1 MSNHDETAINQLG
14 QAFLSHA
21 NQPRNLGTITE
32 PDGSSRLTGKC
43 GDSMRIDLKVHDG
56 VIDKI
61 RVVPEGCVFTKAC
74 ASVVSELAKQ
84 KTLEQA
90 LKIEPEDIKNVFG
103 SLPDDHMH
111 CARLAVNT
119 LGEAIA
125 EVLRREIPQTAAADN
140 RLVRHS
146 SGQTA
151 GRQSN

>member
-1 MSNHDETAINQLG
+1 MSNHDETAITQLG

-21 NQPRNLGTITE
+21 NQPRNLGTITD

-43 GDSMRIDLKVHDG
+43 GDSMRIDLKVHGG

-61 RVVPEGCVFTKAC
+61 CVVPEGCVFTKAC
-74 ASVVSELAKQ
+74 ASVVGELAKQ

-90 LKIEPEDIKNVFG
+90 LEIEPEDIKNVFG

-125 EVLRREIPQTAAADN
+125 EVLRREMPQTTTAKN
-140 RLVRHS
+140 KLVRHS

>member
-1 MSNHDETAINQLG
+1 MSNHDETAITQFG

-21 NQPRNLGTITE
+21 DQPRNSGAITE

-43 GDSMRIDLKVHDG
+43 GDSMQIDLQVRDG
-56 VIDKI
+56 MIEKI
-61 RVVPEGCVFTKAC
+61 GVVPEGCVFTRAC
-74 ASVVSELAKQ
+74 ASVVSELAQQ

-90 LKIEPEDIKNVFG
+90 LEIEPEDIKNVFG
-103 SLPDDHMH
+103 SLPEDHMH

-125 EVLRREIPQTAAADN
+125 EVLRKKMPQTAAADN

-146 SGQTA
+146 PGRTA
-151 GRQSN
+151 DHQPN